1 MKNMSI
7 RYYVRVSSIDQKI
20 DRQLL
25 AYDKADFIYIDK
37 MSGIKRDRPE
47 LERMLNDLQAGDTV
61 VVKSIDRLSRSTKDL
76 LDIVEQIRTAR
87 ANLHILDLN
96 IDTSTAMGK
105 CVLTIL
111 GAIAELDRKTIKER
125 TAEGIAIAKSQGKYK
140 GRKKGAIS
148 LRDMESIK
156 RFKIFYNSGLSKSA
170 IAREFNVSRTTIYK
184 WMEELRRRGI
194 IKSANKSQ

>member
-1 MKNMSI
+1 MI
-7 RYYVRVSSIDQKI
+7 RYYVRVSSMDQKI

-25 AYDKADFIYIDK
+25 AYDKADSIYIDK
-37 MSGIKRDRPE
+37 MSGVKRDRPE
-47 LERMLNDLQAGDTV
+47 LDHMLNDLQAGDTV

-76 LDIVEQIRTAR
+76 LEIVEKIRAVK
-87 ANLHILDLN
+87 ANFKILDLN

-125 TAEGIAIAKSQGKYK
+125 TAEGIAIAKAAGKYK

-148 LRDMESIK
+148 LRDDEAIR
-156 RFKIFYNSGLSKSA
+156 RFKIFYNNGLTKSD
-170 IAREFNVSRTTIYK
+170 IAREFNVSRTTVYK
-184 WMEELRRRGI
+184 WVEELKRKGI
-194 IKSANKSQ
+194 IK

>member
-1 MKNMSI
+1 MSI
-7 RYYVRVSSIDQKI
+7 RYYVRVSSMDQKI

-25 AYDKADFIYIDK
+25 AYDKADSIYIDK
-37 MSGIKRDRPE
+37 MSGVNRDRPE
-47 LERMLNDLQAGDTV
+47 LVRMLNELQTDDTV

-76 LDIVEQIRTAR
+76 LEIVEQIRASQ

-125 TAEGIAIAKSQGKYK
+125 TAEGIAIAKAAGKYK

-148 LRDMESIK
+148 LRDVEAIK
-156 RFKIFYNSGLSKSA
+156 RFKLFYNSGLSKSD

-184 WMEELRRRGI
+184 WIEELKRRSV
-194 IKSANKSQ
+194 IK

>member
-1 MKNMSI
+1 MSI
-7 RYYVRVSSIDQKI
+7 RYYVRVSSMDQKI

-25 AYDKADFIYIDK
+25 AYDKADSIYIDK

-76 LDIVEQIRTAR
+76 LEIVEQIKMVQ

-96 IDTSTAMGK
+96 IDTSTPMGK

-148 LRDMESIK
+148 LRDDEAIR
-156 RFKIFYNSGLSKSA
+156 RFKIFYNSGLTKTD
-170 IAREFNVSRTTIYK
+170 IAREFNISRTTVYK
-184 WMEELRRRGI
+184 WIAELKHRGI
-194 IKSANKSQ
+194 IK

>member
-1 MKNMSI
+1 
-7 RYYVRVSSIDQKI
+7 
-20 DRQLL
+20 
-25 AYDKADFIYIDK
+25 
-37 MSGIKRDRPE
+37 MSGMKRERPE
-47 LERMLNDLQAGDTV
+47 LERMLNDLQVGDTV

-76 LDIVEQIRTAR
+76 LEIVEQIRVAQ

-125 TAEGIAIAKSQGKYK
+125 TAEGIAIAKAAGKYR

-148 LRDMESIK
+148 LRDMEAIK

-170 IAREFNVSRTTIYK
+170 IAREFHVSRTTIYK
-184 WMEELRRRGI
+184 WVEVLKHRGI
-194 IKSANKSQ
+194 IK

>member
-1 MKNMSI
+1 MI
-7 RYYVRVSSIDQKI
+7 RYYVRVSTMGQKI

-25 AYDKADFIYIDK
+25 AYDKADSIYIDK
-37 MSGIKRDRPE
+37 MSGVKRDRHE
-47 LERMLNDLQAGDTV
+47 LDRMLNDLQAGDTV

-76 LDIVEQIRTAR
+76 LDIVEQIRAAQ

-140 GRKKGAIS
+140 GRKRGAIS
-148 LRDMESIK
+148 LRDDEAIR
-156 RFKIFYNSGLSKSA
+156 RFKIFYNSGLTKTD
-170 IAREFNVSRTTIYK
+170 IAREFNVSRTTVYK
-184 WMEELRRRGI
+184 WIVELKRRGI
-194 IKSANKSQ
+194 IK

>member
-1 MKNMSI
+1 MI
-7 RYYVRVSSIDQKI
+7 RYYVRVSSMDQKI

-25 AYDKADFIYIDK
+25 AYDKADSIYIDK
-37 MSGIKRDRPE
+37 MSGVKRDRPE
-47 LERMLNDLQAGDTV
+47 LERMLNNLQACDTV

-76 LDIVEQIRTAR
+76 LDIIEQIKAVK
-87 ANLHILDLN
+87 ANLKILDLN

-148 LRDMESIK
+148 LRDEEAIR
-156 RFKIFYNSGLSKSA
+156 RFKIFYNNGLTKSN
-170 IAREFNVSRTTIYK
+170 IAREFNVSRTTVYK
-184 WMEELRRRGI
+184 WIEELKYRGI
-194 IKSANKSQ
+194 IK

>member
-1 MKNMSI
+1 MTV
-7 RYYVRVSSIDQKI
+7 RYYVRVSSMDQKI
-20 DRQLL
+20 DRQLV
-25 AYDKADFIYIDK
+25 AYEEADFIYIDR
-37 MSGIKRDRPE
+37 MSGMKRDRPE
-47 LERMLNDLQAGDTV
+47 LERMLNELEVGDTV

-76 LDIVEQIRTAR
+76 LDIVEQIRAVK

-105 CVLTIL
+105 CVLTII

-148 LRDMESIK
+148 LRDTESIK
-156 RFKIFYNSGLSKSA
+156 RFKIFYNSGLTKSD

-184 WMEELRRRGI
+184 WIVELKHRGI
-194 IKSANKSQ
+194 IK

>member
-1 MKNMSI
+1 MINMSI
-7 RYYVRVSSIDQKI
+7 RYYVRVSSMDQKI

-37 MSGIKRDRPE
+37 MSGIKRNRPE
-47 LERMLNDLQAGDTV
+47 LDRMLNDLQAGDTV

-76 LDIVEQIRTAR
+76 LEMVEQVRAAH

-125 TAEGIAIAKSQGKYK
+125 AAEGIAIAKSQGKYK

-148 LRDMESIK
+148 LRDTEAIK
-156 RFKIFYNSGLSKSA
+156 RFKIFYNSELTKSA

-184 WMEELRRRGI
+184 WIEELVRRGT
-194 IKSANKSQ
+194 IK

>member
-1 MKNMSI
+1 MSI
-7 RYYVRVSSIDQKI
+7 RYYVRVSSMEQKI

-25 AYDKADFIYIDK
+25 AYNKADFIYIDK

-47 LERMLNDLQAGDTV
+47 LDRMLNDLQAGDTV

-76 LDIVEQIRTAR
+76 LDIVEHIRIAQ

-125 TAEGIAIAKSQGKYK
+125 TAEGIAIAKNQGKYK

-148 LRDMESIK
+148 LRDTESIK
-156 RFKIFYNSGLSKSA
+156 RFKIFYNSGLSKSD
-170 IAREFNVSRTTIYK
+170 IAREFNVSRTTVYK
-184 WMEELRRRGI
+184 WIEELKRRGT
-194 IKSANKSQ
+194 IK

>member
-1 MKNMSI
+1 MSI
-7 RYYVRVSSIDQKI
+7 RYYVRVSTMDQKI

-47 LERMLNDLQAGDTV
+47 LERMIADLEAGDTV

-76 LDIVEQIRTAR
+76 LEIVEQIRTAQ

-125 TAEGIAIAKSQGKYK
+125 TAEGIAIAKSQRKYK
-140 GRKKGAIS
+140 GRKKGEIS
-148 LRDMESIK
+148 LCDMEAIK
-156 RFKIFYNSGLSKSA
+156 RFKIFYNSGLTKSA

-184 WMEELRRRGI
+184 WIEELKRRGI
-194 IKSANKSQ
+194 INSRSPK

>member
-1 MKNMSI
+1 MSI
-7 RYYVRVSSIDQKI
+7 RYYVRVSSMDQKI

-25 AYDKADFIYIDK
+25 AYGKADSIYIDK

-47 LERMLNDLQAGDTV
+47 LERMLSELQAGDTV

-76 LDIVEQIRTAR
+76 LEIVEQIKMVQ

-148 LRDMESIK
+148 LRDDEAIR
-156 RFKIFYNSGLSKSA
+156 RFKIFYNSGLTKSD

-184 WMEELRRRGI
+184 WIEELKQRGI
-194 IKSANKSQ
+194 IK

>member
-1 MKNMSI
+1 MKNMLI
-7 RYYVRVSSIDQKI
+7 RYYVRVSSMDQKI

-25 AYDKADFIYIDK
+25 AYDRADFIYIDK
-37 MSGIKRDRPE
+37 MSGMKRDRPE

-76 LDIVEQIRTAR
+76 LDIVEQIRAAQ

-125 TAEGIAIAKSQGKYK
+125 TAEGIAIAKAAGKYR

-148 LRDMESIK
+148 LRDTEAIK
-156 RFKIFYNSGLSKSA
+156 RFKIFYNNGLTKSD
-170 IAREFNVSRTTIYK
+170 IAREFNVSRTTVYK
-184 WMEELRRRGI
+184 WIEELKRRGI
-194 IKSANKSQ
+194 IK

>member
-1 MKNMSI
+1 MPV
-7 RYYVRVSSIDQKI
+7 RYYVRVSSMDQKI
-20 DRQLL
+20 DRQLV
-25 AYDKADFIYIDK
+25 AYEEADYIYIDR
-37 MSGIKRDRPE
+37 MSGMKRDRPE
-47 LERMLNDLQAGDTV
+47 LERMLNELEAGDTV

-76 LDIVEQIRTAR
+76 LEIVEQIKTAQ
-87 ANLHILDLN
+87 ANLNILDLQ

-140 GRKKGAIS
+140 GRKKGAIA
-148 LRDMESIK
+148 LRDMEAIK
-156 RFKIFYNSGLSKSA
+156 RFKIFYNSGLTKSD

-184 WMEELRRRGI
+184 WIEELKHRGI
-194 IKSANKSQ
+194 IK

>member
-1 MKNMSI
+1 MSI
-7 RYYVRVSSIDQKI
+7 RYYVRVSSFDQKI

-37 MSGIKRDRPE
+37 MSGVKKERPD
-47 LERMLNDLQAGDTV
+47 LLRMLNDLKAGDTV

-76 LDIVEQIRTAR
+76 LDIVEQIRKAHS
-87 ANLHILDLN
+87 NLHILDLN
-96 IDTSTAMGK
+96 IDTSTPMGE

-125 TAEGIAIAKSQGKYK
+125 TAEGIAIAKAAGKYK

-148 LRDMESIK
+148 LRDTDSIK
-156 RFKIFYNSGLSKSA
+156 RFKVFYSSGLSKSD

-184 WMEELRRRGI
+184 WIEELKRRGL
-194 IKSANKSQ
+194 IK

>member
-1 MKNMSI
+1 MSI
-7 RYYVRVSSIDQKI
+7 RYYVRVSSMDQKI

-25 AYDKADFIYIDK
+25 AYDKADSIYIDK
-37 MSGIKRDRPE
+37 MSGMKKNRPE
-47 LERMLNDLQAGDTV
+47 LERMLNDLQASDTV

-76 LDIVEQIRTAR
+76 LDIVEQIRAVK

-140 GRKKGAIS
+140 GRKRGAIS
-148 LRDMESIK
+148 LRDDEAIR
-156 RFKIFYNSGLSKSA
+156 RFKIFYNSGLTKTD
-170 IAREFNVSRTTIYK
+170 IAREFNVSRTTVYK
-184 WMEELRRRGI
+184 WIVELKRRGI
-194 IKSANKSQ
+194 IK

>member
-1 MKNMSI
+1 MSI
-7 RYYVRVSSIDQKI
+7 RYYVRVSSMDQKI

-25 AYDKADFIYIDK
+25 AYGKADSIYIDK

-47 LERMLNDLQAGDTV
+47 LERMLSELQAGDTV

-76 LDIVEQIRTAR
+76 LEIVEQIKMVQ

-96 IDTSTAMGK
+96 IDTSTPMGK

-148 LRDMESIK
+148 LRDDEAIR
-156 RFKIFYNSGLSKSA
+156 RFKIFYNSGLSKTD
-170 IAREFNVSRTTIYK
+170 IAREFNISRTTVYK
-184 WMEELRRRGI
+184 WIAELKHRGI
-194 IKSANKSQ
+194 IK

>member
-1 MKNMSI
+1 M
-7 RYYVRVSSIDQKI
+7 DQKI
-20 DRQLL
+20 DRQLV
-25 AYDKADFIYIDK
+25 AYENADYLYIDK
-37 MSGIKRDRPE
+37 MSGMKRDRPE
-47 LERMLNDLQAGDTV
+47 LERMLNELEVGDTV

-76 LDIVEQIRTAR
+76 LDIVEQIRAVK

-105 CVLTIL
+105 CVLTII

-148 LRDMESIK
+148 LRDTEAIK
-156 RFKIFYNSGLSKSA
+156 RFKIFYNSGLTKSD

-184 WMEELRRRGI
+184 WIEELRRRGT
-194 IKSANKSQ
+194 IK

>member
-1 MKNMSI
+1 MAI
-7 RYYVRVSSIDQKI
+7 RYYIRVSTMDQKI

-37 MSGIKRDRPE
+37 MSGIKRERPE
-47 LERMLNDLQAGDTV
+47 LERMLNDLKSGDTV

-76 LDIVEQIRTAR
+76 LDIVEQIRAAQ

-96 IDTSTAMGK
+96 IDTRTAMGK

-125 TAEGIAIAKSQGKYK
+125 TTEGIAIAKAAGKYR

-148 LRDMESIK
+148 LRDTEAIK

-184 WMEELRRRGI
+184 WIEELKRRAM
-194 IKSANKSQ
+194 IK

>member
-1 MKNMSI
+1 MSI
-7 RYYVRVSSIDQKI
+7 RYYVRVSTMDQKI

-47 LERMLNDLQAGDTV
+47 FERMIADLEAGDTV

-76 LDIVEQIRTAR
+76 LEIVEQIRTAQ

-125 TAEGIAIAKSQGKYK
+125 TAEGIIAKAAGKYR

-148 LRDMESIK
+148 LRDTEAIK
-156 RFKIFYNSGLSKSA
+156 RFKIFYNGELTKSA
-170 IAREFNVSRTTIYK
+170 MAREFNVSRTTIYK
-184 WMEELRRRGI
+184 WIEELKRRGI
-194 IKSANKSQ
+194 INSRSPK

>member
-1 MKNMSI
+1 MPV
-7 RYYVRVSSIDQKI
+7 RYYVRVSSMDQKI
-20 DRQLL
+20 DRQLV
-25 AYDKADFIYIDK
+25 AYEEADYIYIDR
-37 MSGIKRDRPE
+37 MSGMKRDRPE
-47 LERMLNDLQAGDTV
+47 LERMLSELQAGDTV

-76 LDIVEQIRTAR
+76 LEIVEQIKTAQ
-87 ANLHILDLN
+87 ANLNILDLQ

-148 LRDMESIK
+148 LRDTEAIK
-156 RFKIFYNSGLSKSA
+156 RFKIFYNSGLTKSD

-184 WMEELRRRGI
+184 WIEELKHRGI
-194 IKSANKSQ
+194 IK

>member
-1 MKNMSI
+1 MSI
-7 RYYVRVSSIDQKI
+7 RYYVRVSSMDQKI

-25 AYDKADFIYIDK
+25 AYDKADKIYIDK
-37 MSGIKRDRPE
+37 MSGVKRDRPE
-47 LERMLNDLQAGDTV
+47 LDRMLNDLQVGDTV

-76 LDIVEQIRTAR
+76 LDIVEQIRTAQ

-148 LRDMESIK
+148 LRDDEAIR
-156 RFKIFYNSGLSKSA
+156 RFKIFYNSGLTKTD

-184 WMEELRRRGI
+184 WIAELKRRGI
-194 IKSANKSQ
+194 IK

>member
-1 MKNMSI
+1 MSI

-25 AYDKADFIYIDK
+25 SYDKADFIYIDK

-76 LDIVEQIRTAR
+76 LEIVEQIRTAQ
-87 ANLHILDLN
+87 ANLHILNLK

-148 LRDMESIK
+148 LRDSESIK

-194 IKSANKSQ
+194 IK

>member
-7 RYYVRVSSIDQKI
+7 RYYVRVSSMDQKI

-47 LERMLNDLQAGDTV
+47 LERMIADLEAGDTV

-76 LDIVEQIRTAR
+76 LEIVEQIRTAQ

-125 TAEGIAIAKSQGKYK
+125 TAEGIAIAKSQRKYK

-148 LRDMESIK
+148 LCDMEAIK
-156 RFKIFYNSGLSKSA
+156 RFKIFYNSGLTKSA
-170 IAREFNVSRTTIYK
+170 IAREFNVR
-184 WMEELRRRGI
+184 
-194 IKSANKSQ
+194 

>member
-1 MKNMSI
+1 MI
-7 RYYVRVSSIDQKI
+7 RYYVRVSSMDQKI

-25 AYDKADFIYIDK
+25 AYDKADRTYIDK

-76 LDIVEQIRTAR
+76 LEIVEQIKMVQ

-96 IDTSTAMGK
+96 IDTSTPMGK

-148 LRDMESIK
+148 LRDDEAIR
-156 RFKIFYNSGLSKSA
+156 RFKIFYNSGLSKTD
-170 IAREFNVSRTTIYK
+170 IAREFNISRTTVYK
-184 WMEELRRRGI
+184 WIAELKHRGI
-194 IKSANKSQ
+194 IK

>member
-1 MKNMSI
+1 MI
-7 RYYVRVSSIDQKI
+7 RYYVRVSSMDQKI

-25 AYDKADFIYIDK
+25 AYDKADRTYIDK

-76 LDIVEQIRTAR
+76 LEIVEQIKMVQ

-96 IDTSTAMGK
+96 IDTSTPMGK

-140 GRKKGAIS
+140 GRNKGAIS
-148 LRDMESIK
+148 LRDDEGIR
-156 RFKIFYNSGLSKSA
+156 RFKMFYNSGLTKTD
-170 IAREFNVSRTTIYK
+170 IAREFNISRTTVYK
-184 WMEELRRRGI
+184 WIAELKHRGI
-194 IKSANKSQ
+194 IK

>member
-1 MKNMSI
+1 MSI
-7 RYYVRVSSIDQKI
+7 RYYVRVSSMDQKI

-25 AYDKADFIYIDK
+25 AYGKADSIYIDK

-47 LERMLNDLQAGDTV
+47 LERMLSELQAGDTV

-76 LDIVEQIRTAR
+76 LEIVEQIKMVQ

-96 IDTSTAMGK
+96 IDTSTPMGK

-148 LRDMESIK
+148 LRDDEAIR
-156 RFKIFYNSGLSKSA
+156 RFKIFYNSGLTKSD

-184 WMEELRRRGI
+184 WIEELKQRGI
-194 IKSANKSQ
+194 IK

>member
-1 MKNMSI
+1 MTKMI

-25 AYDKADFIYIDK
+25 AYDKADSIYIDK
-37 MSGIKRDRPE
+37 MSGVKRDRPE
-47 LERMLNDLQAGDTV
+47 LDRMLNDLQAGDTV

-76 LDIVEQIRTAR
+76 LDIIEQIRAVK
-87 ANLHILDLN
+87 ANLNILDLN

-105 CVLTIL
+105 CVLIIL

-140 GRKKGAIS
+140 GRKRGAIS
-148 LRDMESIK
+148 LRDDEAIR
-156 RFKIFYNSGLSKSA
+156 RFKIFYNSGLTKSA

-184 WMEELRRRGI
+184 WIEELRRRGI
-194 IKSANKSQ
+194 IK

>member
-1 MKNMSI
+1 MAI
-7 RYYVRVSSIDQKI
+7 RYYVRVSSMDQKI
-20 DRQLL
+20 DRQLM
-25 AYDKADFIYIDK
+25 AYDKADSIYIDK
-37 MSGIKRDRPE
+37 MSGMKRDRPE
-47 LERMLNDLQAGDTV
+47 LERMLNDLQVGDTV

-76 LDIVEQIRTAR
+76 LDIVDQIRTAQ

-148 LRDMESIK
+148 LRDSEAIK
-156 RFKIFYNSGLSKSA
+156 RFKIFYNSGLTKSA

-184 WMEELRRRGI
+184 WIEELKHRGI
-194 IKSANKSQ
+194 IK

>member
-1 MKNMSI
+1 MSI
-7 RYYVRVSSIDQKI
+7 RYYVRVSSMDQKI

-25 AYDKADFIYIDK
+25 AYGKADSIYIDK
-37 MSGIKRDRPE
+37 MSGIKMDRPE
-47 LERMLNDLQAGDTV
+47 LERMLSELQAGDTV

-76 LDIVEQIRTAR
+76 LEIVEQIKMVQ

-96 IDTSTAMGK
+96 IDTSTPMGK

-148 LRDMESIK
+148 LRDDEAIR
-156 RFKIFYNSGLSKSA
+156 RFKIFYNSGLTKSD

-184 WMEELRRRGI
+184 WIEELKQRGI
-194 IKSANKSQ
+194 IK